1 LGIFNRARQL
11 FKLAKSSGLA
21 TEQQD
26 GCQLKVDCRLPSLA
40 LRASCC
46 LLIVLGACS
55 GNIRPP
61 STVPVRGVVKY
72 KRKPAAGI
80 RVKFHPQFN
89 MGSIKFIPLGETGA
103 DGSFTLS
110 TGAPGN
116 GAPRGSYVVTFEK
129 PEIAPAAKTNYIETE
144 IDALHGKY
152 SDPQKSKLQITIA
165 SGENSLQPFEIE

>member
-1 LGIFNRARQL
+1 MGIFRRIRN
-11 FKLAKSSGLA
+11 
-21 TEQQD
+21 
-26 GCQLKVDCRLPSLA
+26 GCQLEVDARLPSLA
-40 LRASCC
+40 RRASGCGLLRISACC
-46 LLIVLGACS
+46 LLVVFGACN

-72 KRKPAAGI
+72 KGKPAAGI

-103 DGSFTLS
+103 DGSFKLS

-116 GAPRGSYVVTFEK
+116 GAPRGAYIVTFEK

-144 IDALHGKY
+144 IDAFHGKY
-152 SDPQKSKLQITIA
+152 SDPQKSKLHITIE